1 MFNLLP
7 KQEKEAIRR
16 EYRIRLAI
24 VILWFS
30 FATLVIA
37 SVLLVPSILLSSQ
50 KEKAAEQRF
59 DTLSKSIKKD
69 DAAALDSVLRKAQSH
84 LALLSHE
91 APTVLLHELLVN
103 IVSTKTD
110 SVSLARF
117 SFAKASEGKR
127 YADING
133 ISKDR
138 ATLLAFVRALERSG
152 LFEKVEVPISNF
164 AEDTD
169 IEFSIRALGVF

>member
-16 EYRIRLAI
+16 EYRTRLVI

-50 KEKAAEQRF
+50 KEKVAEQRF
-59 DTLSKSIKKD
+59 ETLSKSVEKD
-69 DAAALDSVLRKAQSH
+69 NTVNLDAVLRKAQSH
-84 LALLSHE
+84 LSLLS
-91 APTVLLHELLVN
+91 HELLVN

-133 ISKDR
+133 IAKDR
-138 ATLLAFVRALERSG
+138 ATLLSFVKALERSG

-169 IEFSIRALGVF
+169 IEFSIRVLGVF

>member
-1 MFNLLP
+1 M
-7 KQEKEAIRR
+7 
-16 EYRIRLAI
+16 
-24 VILWFS
+24 
-30 FATLVIA
+30 
-37 SVLLVPSILLSSQ
+37 
-50 KEKAAEQRF
+50 
-59 DTLSKSIKKD
+59 
-69 DAAALDSVLRKAQSH
+69 
-84 LALLSHE
+84 
-91 APTVLLHELLVN
+91 LLHELLVN

-110 SVSLARF
+110 TVSLTRF

>member
-16 EYRIRLAI
+16 EYRTRLVI

-50 KEKAAEQRF
+50 KEKVAEQRF
-59 DTLSKSIKKD
+59 ETLSKSVEKD
-69 DAAALDSVLRKAQSH
+69 NTVNLDAVLRKAQSH
-84 LALLSHE
+84 LSLLSHE
-91 APTVLLHELLVN
+91 APKVLLHELLVN

-133 ISKDR
+133 IAKDR
-138 ATLLAFVRALERSG
+138 ATLLSFVKALERSG

-169 IEFSIRALGVF
+169 IEFSIRVLGVF